1 MRLSISTP
9 KRWLLLILAAYIIL
23 GIGYSIVIPLAETP
37 DESEHFRYMQSI
49 ANSGELPVMLPVRE
63 ENVTIE
69 AHQPPLYYLVGA
81 TLFGYMDL
89 DPADN
94 PPDNPCFSFEPDD
107 PGRKTAYLHNS
118 EEWPPQRDLYRAF
131 LMMRWLS
138 VLMGAATVWLAYV
151 IGRQAVPT
159 LPWFAPAVA
168 ATLAFNP
175 QFIFITAS
183 VNNDV
188 PTTMLGAAIVALS
201 VSSISR
207 PRLGTYVLLG
217 VIVGLG
223 ILSKFAL
230 FAFWPLAI
238 IAAVWPALRITRSP
252 FSLQLKFSG
261 LIGRLLAVSVPPLLI
276 AGWWYLRNYRLY
288 GDPLMW
294 DVTLAAKGPVIA
306 RTSPFT
312 LSDLAEFVSLHFQ
325 SFWLWFGWLNIKA
338 PDWVYGLFLLLCLGA
353 AAGLVRWFL
362 RRNIAVERPALVI
375 NALAILAI
383 YASLL
388 QYIQTINWTGY
399 QGRLAFAAAASIS
412 LFITLGLAAL
422 GSRRLAAG
430 TAAGL
435 LVVAIT
441 ALFLLL
447 LPAYPRPTIYQPAED
462 LTRTCARFAEGLQIE
477 AVDTGTV
484 VRPGDSLPVTLYGYG
499 LADAAGPQEITL
511 VLRGADGQEVG
522 QVFADLQWRAGEV
535 VSSAVELPVAQDA
548 IPARAVLDVALLDA
562 DGRNQSATSATG
574 RLLDVPFSLEAV
586 KIAPEETFA
595 PVPLF
600 ETAANFGDL
609 LVLIGYDV
617 QWAESGPAV
626 TLYWQAKET
635 MAQDYTTFVHIVDGG
650 GNLVAQ
656 SDGQPTNGIY
666 PTSIWDE
673 GEIVADRKEL
683 TLPAD
688 APLEQLNMVTG
699 VYLLETL
706 QRLPVTDAAGQR
718 QPGDQWR
725 LDLPKP

>member
-9 KRWLLLILAAYIIL
+9 KRWLLLILAAYIAL
-23 GIGYSIVIPLAETP
+23 GIAYSIVIPLAETP
-37 DESEHFRYMQSI
+37 DESEHFRYMQAI

-81 TLFGYMDL
+81 ALFGRMDL
-89 DPADN
+89 NPADN

-107 PGRKTAYLHNS
+107 AGRKITYLHNS

-131 LMMRWLS
+131 LMMRWFS
-138 VLMGAATVWLAYV
+138 VLMGAVTVWLAYV
-151 IGRQAVPT
+151 IGRQAAPS

-201 VSSISR
+201 VSAICR
-207 PRLGTYVLLG
+207 PRLGTYILLG
-217 VIVGLG
+217 VIAGLG

-230 FAFWPLAI
+230 IAFWPLAV
-238 IAAVWPALRITRSP
+238 IAAVWPAIKIARRP
-252 FSLQLKFSG
+252 FSLRFEFSG
-261 LIGRLLAVSVPPLLI
+261 LIGRLLAVTVPPLLI

-288 GDPLMW
+288 GDPLIW
-294 DVTLAAKGPVIA
+294 DVTLAAKGSVIA

-338 PDWVYGLFLLLCLGA
+338 PVWVYGLFLLLCLLA
-353 AAGLVRWFL
+353 AAGLVRWL
-362 RRNIAVERPALVI
+362 WRKNVAVERPALVI
-375 NALAILAI
+375 NALAVLAI
-383 YASLL
+383 YTSLL

-422 GSRRLAAG
+422 GSKRLAAG
-430 TAAGL
+430 TAGGL
-435 LVVAIT
+435 LVAAT
-441 ALFLLL
+441 AALFLLL
-447 LPAYPRPTIYQPAED
+447 LPAYPRPTIYQPGED
-462 LTRTCARFAEGLQIE
+462 LTRTCARFAGGLQVE
-477 AVDTGTV
+477 ALDAGAI
-484 VRPGDSLPVTLYGYG
+484 VRPGDLLPVTLYGYG
-499 LADAAGPQEITL
+499 LAAAPQPQGITL
-511 VLRGADGQEVG
+511 LLRGADGQEVG
-522 QVFADLQWRAGEV
+522 QVTTDLQWQAGEV
-535 VSSAVELPVAQDA
+535 VSAAVEIPVAQDA
-548 IPARAVLDVALLDA
+548 VPARAVLAVALLAA

-574 RLLDVPFSLEAV
+574 RVLEIPFGLEAV
-586 KIAPEETFA
+586 KIAPAETFT
-595 PVPLF
+595 PLPQF
-600 ETAANFGDL
+600 ETAAIFGDRL
-609 LVLIGYDV
+609 ALIGYDM
-617 QWAESGPAV
+617 QWVEAGPAV
-626 TLYWQAKET
+626 TLYWQAQKAMEE
-635 MAQDYTTFVHIVDGG
+635 DYTTFVHIVDGD

-656 SDGQPTNGIY
+656 SDSQPTNGIY

-688 APLEQLNMVTG
+688 APLEDLYMVTG

-718 QPGDQWR
+718 QPGDEW
-725 LDLPKP
+725 LLALATP

>member
-23 GIGYSIVIPLAETP
+23 GIGYSIVIPLSETP
-37 DESEHFRYMQSI
+37 DESEHFRYMQAI

-63 ENVTIE
+63 QNVTIE

-81 TLFGYMDL
+81 ALFGHLDL

-138 VLMGAATVWLAYV
+138 VLMGAVTVWLAYV
-151 IGRQAVPT
+151 IARQAVPT

-238 IAAVWPALRITRSP
+238 ISAVWPALRITRSP
-252 FSLQLKFSG
+252 FSLHFKLSD
-261 LIGRLLAVSVPPLLI
+261 LISRLLAVSVPPLLI

-294 DVTLAAKGPVIA
+294 DVTLAAKGQVIA
-306 RTSPFT
+306 RTSPFM

-353 AAGLVRWFL
+353 AAGLVHWLL

-548 IPARAVLDVALLDA
+548 VPARAVLDVALLDA

-656 SDGQPTNGIY
+656 SDSQPTNGIY